1 MSTQNITAQ
10 GYTDEGYYVV
20 FETHR
25 GDSRAYL
32 YPASV
37 GAQIEAGAD
46 PSSFQGQEIPV
57 PSGS

>member
-1 MSTQNITAQ
+1 MSTQNIVAQ
-10 GYTDEGYYVV
+10 GYIESGYYVV

-25 GDSRAYL
+25 GDQRAYL
-32 YPASV
+32 YSESV

-46 PSSFQGQEIPV
+46 PSGFQGQQIPV